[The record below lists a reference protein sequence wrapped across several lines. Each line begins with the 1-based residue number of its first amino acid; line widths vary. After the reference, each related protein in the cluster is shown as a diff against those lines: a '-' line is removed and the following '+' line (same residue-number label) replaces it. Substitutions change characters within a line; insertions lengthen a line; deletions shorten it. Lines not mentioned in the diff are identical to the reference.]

1 MTWQSS
7 FFPINRLAIS
17 VFFAGLSILPV
28 VPASAMSF
36 GQTLI
41 QSHQDEPLFAS
52 MAVSDIDSATFN
64 VQLADAQLY
73 QTMGLIQNRAMT
85 VSFSATSKTAGTV
98 LIQTQKPINAPFADV
113 VLAIN
118 NQGQQKI
125 IPKTL
130 LMPLKDSLALSTTPF
145 AADIAPMTEM
155 VLQFQPL
162 LVRNEVPPPL
172 FPPSSQPTVNLTNRS
187 EIINAK
193 SVTPIAIPLTVL
205 PANMMPELELPID
218 ARLNTKPLHATSANL
233 AKEAQ
238 LIAKSD
244 RDLLLSK
251 QILAQANSSALK
263 ANRDLKNPQKNS
275 QSVTQLGAAVKKLS
289 PNDDK
294 LSANTMISNTVV
306 SLDLNTAA
314 KTQDTLIIHQNSYY
328 QRAVKYSA
336 ITDEDTLVTAKNEI
350 SAKVN

>member
-17 VFFAGLSILPV
+17 VFFAGLSILPI

-41 QSHQDEPLFAS
+41 QSHQNEPLFAS
-52 MAVSDIDSATFN
+52 MAISDIDSATFD

-73 QTMGLIQNRAMT
+73 QTMGLSQNRAMT

-130 LMPLKDSLALSTTPF
+130 LMPLKDSLALSTMPF
-145 AADIAPMTEM
+145 AADIAPMTET
-155 VLQFQPL
+155 VLQSQPL

-172 FPPSSQPTVNLTNRS
+172 FPQSSQPTANLTNRS

-218 ARLNTKPLHATSANL
+218 ASVKTKPLHATSANL

-244 RDLLLSK
+244 QDLLSK
-251 QILAQANSSALK
+251 QLLAQAKSSALK
-263 ANRDLKNPQKNS
+263 ADHHLKNLKKNS
-275 QSVTQLGAAVKKLS
+275 QSSTQLDVAVKKLA

-306 SLDLNTAA
+306 SRDSNTAA
-314 KTQDTLIIHQNSYY
+314 KTQDTLTIHQNFYY